1 MLRIF
6 ARRRP
11 PRRLMRKRA
20 MPSFTTIQERH
31 TVIVSTAEIELAFSL
46 DDGGLRMLRRAGG
59 PNVIGYGEGRASVDV
74 HVGVGAEWLADRT
87 FVRYLAHTVEERD
100 GGVELVIVIGI
111 GPLKVYDRYRI
122 TGTLLA
128 RRITVQNVSED
139 ELLLRR
145 VRLALRWAR
154 VGTLE
159 ICRFDAPGN
168 HVRPRV
174 PLQVA
179 AAQRFDVPP
188 RRFFAPGLREGR
200 ALEPAPT
207 QSPGLLALYDHETD
221 ETLFCWYYSPVEV
234 ALPQVEGNGE
244 AVTLLHQV
252 EIGRA

>member
-59 PNVIGYGEGRASVDV
+59 PNVIGYGEGRA
-74 HVGVGAEWLADRT
+74 
-87 FVRYLAHTVEERD
+87 
-100 GGVELVIVIGI
+100 
-111 GPLKVYDRYRI
+111 
-122 TGTLLA
+122 
-128 RRITVQNVSED
+128 
-139 ELLLRR
+139 
-145 VRLALRWAR
+145 
-154 VGTLE
+154 
-159 ICRFDAPGN
+159 
-168 HVRPRV
+168 
-174 PLQVA
+174 
-179 AAQRFDVPP
+179 
-188 RRFFAPGLREGR
+188 
-200 ALEPAPT
+200 LEPAPT

-252 EIGRA
+252 ELADRLGAEVALSSGTQYILLLREPWPR